1 MINRLLPRLTLFA
14 ALAKW
19 CLLALLVGLLAGSG
33 AAIFLTGLYWATGTR
48 EANPWLLYLL
58 PLAGVLI
65 GYTYHRIGR
74 DVEAGNNLLLE
85 RIQTTGG
92 NVSILMTPLIILSTI
107 ITHLFGGSA
116 GREGTAVQVGG
127 SLADWLGRMF
137 RLSSEDRRLI
147 LISGISGGFGAVFG
161 TPIAGMV
168 FGMEV
173 LAVGRVRYD
182 ALVPCLIAST
192 VGDLV
197 CRGLGVQHHVY
208 EIDIYPTITIGL
220 LIWACIAGLFFGA
233 ASYGFSELTHTV
245 QHIMARR
252 VRTSWLRPLYGGL
265 AVIFLTWLVGNR
277 DYLGLSLPL
286 IEASFSPGEVVFW
299 AFAWKMLFTAV
310 TLGTGFKGGEVTPLF
325 CIGATLGSSFAW
337 LTGQPTAVFAALG
350 FVAVFAGAA
359 NTPLACS
366 LMGIELFG
374 AELAV
379 PITIACVISY
389 IVSGHSGIYLSQQ
402 IDTPK
407 SSSVSISQS
416 SSLREFRNQ
425 RSITKKRGSI

>member
-1 MINRLLPRLTLFA
+1 MMHPIASRLVFIVTLVRWTV
-14 ALAKW
+14 LAI
-19 CLLALLVGLLAGSG
+19 LVGVMAGAGS
-33 AAIFLTGLYWATGTR
+33 ALFLTGLYWATDTR

-58 PLAGVLI
+58 PIGGMLI
-65 GYTYHRIGR
+65 GYVYYRFGR

-92 NVSILMTPLIILSTI
+92 SVSILMAPLIVLSTI
-107 ITHLFGGSA
+107 GTHLFGGSA
-116 GREGTAVQVGG
+116 GREGTAVQMGG
-127 SLADWLGRMF
+127 SLADWLGRML
-137 RLSSEDRRLI
+137 RLSPDSRRLI

-173 LAVGRVRYD
+173 LAVGRIRYD
-182 ALVPCLIAST
+182 ALVPCLVAST

-197 CRGLGVQHHVY
+197 CRGLGIDHHTYVIDVY
-208 EIDIYPTITIGL
+208 PNITAGL
-220 LIWACIAGLFFGA
+220 LVWAGIAGIVFGT
-233 ASYGFSELTHTV
+233 ASYLFAELTHRVGRT
-245 QHIMARR
+245 MAKR
-252 VRTSWLRPLYGGL
+252 VRTTWMRPFYGGI
-265 AVIFLTWLVGNR
+265 AVIVLTWLVGSR

-286 IEASFSPGEVVFW
+286 IDASFAPGKVAFW
-299 AFAWKMLFTAV
+299 AFALKILFTAV

-325 CIGATLGSSFAW
+325 CIGATLGSSLAW
-337 LTGQPTAVFAALG
+337 LTGQSTPVFAALG

-374 AELAV
+374 AEMAI
-379 PITIACVISY
+379 PITIACVVSY
-389 IVSGHSGIYLSQQ
+389 LVSGHGGIYLSQQ

-407 SSSVSISQS
+407 HGGVIIPPSL
-416 SSLREFRNQ
+416 SLRDWRDRRE
-425 RSITKKRGSI
+425 